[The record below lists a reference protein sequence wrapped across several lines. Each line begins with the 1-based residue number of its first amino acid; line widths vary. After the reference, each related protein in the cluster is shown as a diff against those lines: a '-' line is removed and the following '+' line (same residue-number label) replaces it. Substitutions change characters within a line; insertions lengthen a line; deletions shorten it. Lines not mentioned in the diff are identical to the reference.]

1 MEATQFGYSTKNIPI
16 PSENDY
22 KKALIEKTEHLCK
35 RMRWKAHFFLNPE
48 NKHDKKE
55 TYGFNSKKSPSHI
68 PELASFEN
76 RMHDMFQNVK
86 FKDVKCGFQKKISSD
101 VKNIRKNESLFVPA
115 DKTTNFYKM
124 DPPSYNQL
132 LQKNIT
138 KTYKKISTQAV
149 SSIENRSKSIANKLN
164 LTDRINTTAEREP
177 FITLKDHKPNFEK
190 NPTCRLINPRKSEIG
205 KVSKQI
211 LDRINAKVIESTGMN
226 QWENTKSVLTW
237 FNNIA
242 DKDQHSFIAFDV
254 VDFYPSI
261 SIELLDAALDFAS
274 NYDNITDEE
283 REIIMHAKTSC
294 LHSSGNYWGKRTSS
308 SLFDVT
314 MGGFDGAESC
324 ELVGSYLLHL
334 ITTKHGNNFGLYR
347 DDGLGL
353 RNGWFGR
360 KCGLRVA
367 GCG

>member
-1 MEATQFGYSTKNIPI
+1 MDFRRKYHLMSKI
-16 PSENDY
+16 
-22 KKALIEKTEHLCK
+22 LEKTNHCL
-35 RMRWKAHFFLNPE
+35 H
-48 NKHDKKE
+48 
-55 TYGFNSKKSPSHI
+55 
-68 PELASFEN
+68 
-76 RMHDMFQNVK
+76 
-86 FKDVKCGFQKKISSD
+86 
-101 VKNIRKNESLFVPA
+101 A

-138 KTYKKISTQAV
+138 KTYKNISTQTV

-177 FITLKDHKPNFEK
+177 FITLKDHKPNFEN

-211 LDRINAKVIESTGMN
+211 LDGINAKVIESTGMN
-226 QWENTKSVLTW
+226 QWENTKSALTW

-254 VDFYPSI
+254 VDFYPYI

-274 NYDNITDEE
+274 NYDDITDEE

-294 LHSSGNYWGKRTSS
+294 LHSSGT
-308 SLFDVT
+308 V
-314 MGGFDGAESC
+314 
-324 ELVGSYLLHL
+324 
-334 ITTKHGNNFGLYR
+334 
-347 DDGLGL
+347 LG
-353 RNGWFGR
+353 
-360 KCGLRVA
+360 
-367 GCG
+367 